1 MSSQP
6 VDLNPQAK
14 QMADPSI
21 VATLAAQANAIWPQ
35 ECGLVAR
42 YELPER
48 PRILDA
54 GCGTGE
60 AAHRLSLQFPQAQV
74 LGVDVVESS
83 LALARSRFSAL
94 APRLAFEHRS
104 VFDLQL
110 PPQSFDLTVCRH
122 VLHSIPRPERA
133 IAELVKM
140 TRPGGYLHLI
150 VEDYE
155 MLHFEGGEPDVQKFW
170 RVVCERFKVAMQT
183 DMRVGRNAFHALS
196 AAGLERIVMDY
207 IVVDTIR
214 VPRET
219 FAGIFEG
226 WRDGFAELIAQ
237 IVAMP
242 LRDVIR
248 HFDAMIEQAR
258 DPTRYAVWMV
268 PVASARVPGRI
279 I

>member
-14 QMADPSI
+14 QMADPAI
-21 VATLAAQANAIWPQ
+21 AATLAAQAYAIWPQ
-35 ECGLVAR
+35 ESRLVAR
-42 YELPER
+42 YELPAR
-48 PRILDA
+48 ARILDA

-60 AAHRLSLQFPQAQV
+60 AAYRLASQFPQAEV
-74 LGVDVVESS
+74 LGVDVIESS

-94 APRLAFEHRS
+94 APRLAFEHHS

-122 VLHSIPRPERA
+122 VLHSIPHPERA
-133 IAELVKM
+133 IAELVKV

-150 VEDYE
+150 VEDYG
-155 MLHFEGGEPDVQKFW
+155 MLHFEDGELDIQEFW

-183 DMRVGRNAFHALS
+183 DMRVGRSAFHALS
-196 AAGLERIVMDY
+196 AAGLERVVMDY

-237 IVAMP
+237 IVSIP

-248 HFDAMIEQAR
+248 YFDAMIEQAR

-268 PVASARVPGRI
+268 PVASARVPG
-279 I
+279 